1 MILAQGARGPGFNS
15 RSSPICDLFFCFG
28 LSRAV
33 QIAALLL
40 RPCGPHKRS
49 PHPWKNPAGH
59 SGNLRGAGHPPID
72 CTAGT
77 PSMCNVQLTTPR
89 MLQAPQHFAC
99 VECDAPAHFTHVQ
112 HTTQHDEH
120 PAGHLIN
127 WFVLPVTPPT
137 CALLSDYHSE
147 RDPPT
152 QQRERERERGKD
164 LKRKR
169 DREGGRSVKE

>member
-1 MILAQGARGPGFNS
+1 MHI
-15 RSSPICDLFFCFG
+15 
-28 LSRAV
+28 V
-33 QIAALLL
+33 
-40 RPCGPHKRS
+40 
-49 PHPWKNPAGH
+49 AGH

-89 MLQAPQHFAC
+89 MLQAPLHFAC

-127 WFVLPVTPPT
+127 WFVLLVTPPVHYSQIT
-137 CALLSDYHSE
+137 ILRETHPHSTE
-147 RDPPT
+147 T
-152 QQRERERERGKD
+152 ERERERERERQRLEKEKRQRGGKIG
-164 LKRKR
+164 KRM
-169 DREGGRSVKE
+169 KETNMRMPGVEPGSQAWEACMIPLHYMRNW

>member
-15 RSSPICDLFFCFG
+15 RSSPICFFLFWSLLCSADCS
-28 LSRAV
+28 LSAPPMWSTQTV
-33 QIAALLL
+33 APPMQIV
-40 RPCGPHKRS
+40 P
-49 PHPWKNPAGH
+49 GH

-89 MLQAPQHFAC
+89 MLQAQLHFAC

-127 WFVLPVTPPT
+127 WFVLLVTPPVHYSQIT
-137 CALLSDYHSE
+137 ILRETHPHS
-147 RDPPT
+147 
-152 QQRERERERGKD
+152 REREREREKGKD

-169 DREGGRSVKE
+169 DRWVKE

>member
-1 MILAQGARGPGFNS
+1 MHI
-15 RSSPICDLFFCFG
+15 
-28 LSRAV
+28 V
-33 QIAALLL
+33 
-40 RPCGPHKRS
+40 
-49 PHPWKNPAGH
+49 AGH

-89 MLQAPQHFAC
+89 MLQAQLHFAC

-127 WFVLPVTPPT
+127 WFVLLVTPPVHYSQIT
-137 CALLSDYHSE
+137 ILRETHPHS
-147 RDPPT
+147 
-152 QQRERERERGKD
+152 RERERERERQRLEKEKRQRGGKIG
-164 LKRKR
+164 KRM
-169 DREGGRSVKE
+169 KETNMRMPGVEPGSQAWEACMIPLHYMRNW